1 MTSTQHTQVHHTF
14 VIERTYPVPVAAVW
28 HAMTDT
34 QARDAW
40 FGGGVNESFH
50 ADERSH
56 EFAVGRGG
64 SETGRWH
71 DGPETRFSSTYTDI
85 VDHERF
91 VYTYDLWVDAG
102 HLSTSLTTVAM
113 EAVAEGTRLTF
124 TEQGVHYDGLDSPA
138 QREEGTK
145 GLLDQ
150 LGDHLSAHVG

>member
-1 MTSTQHTQVHHTF
+1 MTSGS
-14 VIERTYPVPVAAVW
+14 AA
-28 HAMTDT
+28 ASTRAST
-34 QARDAW
+34 PT
-40 FGGGVNESFH
+40 ES
-50 ADERSH
+50 SH
-56 EFAVGRGG
+56 EFTVGSGG
-64 SETGRWH
+64 FETGRWH
-71 DGPETRFSSTYTDI
+71 NGPESQFRSTYTDI
-85 VDHERF
+85 VDQERF

-150 LGDHLSAHVG
+150 LGDYLAAE